1 MSSTLRWPRP
11 RSTHLLLRW
20 ARAIWTLPTNLLGH
34 LAGIVVTWR
43 RGERIGS
50 GAARGWLY
58 RIRFGTLQPI
68 GAVTLGHVILA
79 SPQFLQGLHGRVV
92 LAHELSHTRQH
103 DVLGPAYLPLHIA
116 IQLAC
121 TLAFLLRPVA
131 GSDPVHARNP
141 LEQHW
146 LCLGF
151 DAYRELVRG
160 ERLTE
165 EEREAYLRAF
175 GV

>member
-1 MSSTLRWPRP
+1 LRLP
-11 RSTHLLLRW
+11 
-20 ARAIWTLPTNLLGH
+20 RAIWTLPTNLIGH
-34 LAGIVVTWR
+34 LIGMVLTWR
-43 RGERIGS
+43 RAERIGS
-50 GAARGWLY
+50 RAARGWLY
-58 RIRFGTLQPI
+58 RIRFRPIQPI

-79 SPQFLQGLHGRVV
+79 SPQFLEGLHGRVV
-92 LAHELSHTRQH
+92 LAHELSHARQH
-103 DVLGPAYLPLHIA
+103 DVLGPAYLPLHMA
-116 IQLAC
+116 MQLGCA
-121 TLAFLLRPVA
+121 LAFLFHPVA

-141 LEQHW
+141 LEQQW

-160 ERLTE
+160 ERLSE